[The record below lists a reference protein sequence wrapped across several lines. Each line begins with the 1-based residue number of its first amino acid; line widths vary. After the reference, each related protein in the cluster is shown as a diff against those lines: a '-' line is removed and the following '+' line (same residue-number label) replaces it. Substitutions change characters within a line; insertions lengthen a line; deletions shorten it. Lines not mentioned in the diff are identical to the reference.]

1 MSLYTNSSSR
11 RDFFVNVFSE
21 NSATPCQVLIA
32 VAFLTD
38 VDQLLALARRGCRV
52 KLIIRLGYPTS
63 PKALRKLLGEPG
75 IQIRYIN
82 NHTFHPKLYIFEERC
97 AIVGSANLTHSAL
110 HSNQEVCVAIPA
122 EDARYPELV
131 SLFLEYWS
139 QVRVLDAHSE
149 VLGAYE
155 RLYDKYRS
163 AREDLER
170 FHSDVA
176 RLADTRIAN
185 INRGAHKAD
194 VEDDFLE
201 SYRATYQG
209 FLDAFRTVQKVYAA
223 DGRRKHPQH
232 SLPLRIE
239 IDSFLSWV
247 RDTYTTGESYVE
259 EPLLQGA
266 QLESKIQGA
275 IEEWFE
281 SYYRWFEEEIV
292 PHRYPTITRT
302 FGSASSISA
311 ASYDQIIDA
320 LSCENSFYDR
330 LRFFKGGHETHKRV
344 FIDRNDLD
352 RVKRT
357 LTYLLYGKGDPVV
370 RMGRC
375 IFDPTY
381 RLNEFGRSAVQELLG
396 WINEEDLPI
405 CNNRTLRSLR
415 WLGFDVTLVD
425 G

>member
-1 MSLYTNSSSR
+1 MSLYTNSASR

-21 NSATPCQVLIA
+21 NAQTPCQVLIA

-38 VDQLLALARRGCRV
+38 ADQLLTLVRRGCRV
-52 KLIIRLGYPTS
+52 KLIVRLGYPTS
-63 PKALRKLLGEPG
+63 PAALRKLLNEPG
-75 IQIRYIN
+75 IQVRYIN

-97 AIVGSANLTHSAL
+97 AVVGSANLTQSAL
-110 HSNQEVCVAIPA
+110 TSNQEVNVAIPA
-122 EDARYPELV
+122 GDPRYPELV

-139 QVRVLDAHSE
+139 QVRVLEAHSE
-149 VLGAYE
+149 VLSAYE
-155 RLYDKYRS
+155 RLFEKYRD
-163 AREDLER
+163 ARVELER
-170 FHSDVA
+170 FHNDVA

-185 INRGAHKAD
+185 IDRGAHKTD
-194 VEDDFLE
+194 VEDVFLE

-209 FLDAFRTVQKVYAA
+209 FLDAFRTVQKVYIA
-223 DGRRKHPQH
+223 DGRRKHPENVI
-232 SLPLRIE
+232 PLRLE

-247 RDTYTTGESYVE
+247 RERYTTGESYRD
-259 EPLLQGA
+259 EPLLHGA

-275 IEEWFE
+275 IEEWFKAHY
-281 SYYRWFEEEIV
+281 SWFEDQIV
-292 PHRYPTITRT
+292 PLRYPTITRIL
-302 FGSASSISA
+302 GSKSSISA
-311 ASYDQIIDA
+311 ASYDQIVEA

-330 LRFFKGGHETHKRV
+330 LRFFKGGHETHTRV
-344 FIDRNDLD
+344 FMESNDSE

-357 LTYLLYGKGDPVV
+357 LTYLLFGKGDPIV

-375 IFDPTY
+375 IFDPAY

-415 WLGFDVTLVD
+415 WFGFDVTLVQ